1 MGWAV
6 DLLSGDKAEIDRLNI
21 QKALVRGRMPD
32 KADEVLLSDEFA
44 QRLDVEPGN
53 TVTLLGSTMYGSMAM
68 HNFEI
73 AGTVAFGI
81 SLMDRGAIVMDI
93 TDAQTALDMD
103 DSAGEI
109 LGYLATGVY
118 DDEKA
123 AAITQAFNKQHA
135 GSENN
140 EFAPMMLRLK
150 EQNDLAG
157 MLDYANSMKSM
168 VVTVFVMAMS
178 IVLWNTGLIGGIR
191 RYGEIG
197 VRLAIGEYKGRI
209 YRSLL
214 WESVMIGIAG
224 STLGTMIGL
233 GIAYILQT
241 KGIDVGG
248 MMKNATIM
256 LPTVFRAHITRQALY
271 IGFLPGLFAT
281 VTGTM
286 LSGIGIYRRQTARL
300 FKELEA

>member
-1 MGWAV
+1 
-6 DLLSGDKAEIDRLNI
+6 
-21 QKALVRGRMPD
+21 
-32 KADEVLLSDEFA
+32 
-44 QRLDVEPGN
+44 
-53 TVTLLGSTMYGSMAM
+53 
-68 HNFEI
+68 
-73 AGTVAFGI
+73 
-81 SLMDRGAIVMDI
+81 
-93 TDAQTALDMD
+93 
-103 DSAGEI
+103 
-109 LGYLATGVY
+109 
-118 DDEKA
+118 
-123 AAITQAFNKQHA
+123 
-135 GSENN
+135 
-140 EFAPMMLRLK
+140 
-150 EQNDLAG
+150 
-157 MLDYANSMKSM
+157 MKSM